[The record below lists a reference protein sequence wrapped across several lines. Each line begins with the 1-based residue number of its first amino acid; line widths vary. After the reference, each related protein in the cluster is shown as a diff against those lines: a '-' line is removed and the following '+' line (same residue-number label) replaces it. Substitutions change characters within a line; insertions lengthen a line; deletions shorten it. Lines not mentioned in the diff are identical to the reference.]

1 MKDPLFNGKEAILLS
16 LLSIIC
22 VYNITRDN
30 EISDVMDKIIIA
42 EVLG

>member
-1 MKDPLFNGKEAILLS
+1 MKDLLFNGKEAILLS

-22 VYNITRDN
+22 VITRDN
-30 EISDVMDKIIIA
+30 QISDVMDKSKIA